1 LIYLDTS
8 FVVSLYSVDANS
20 AAAAVALQTAKLPLF
35 MSALSETETVNAL
48 GLREFRKEIS
58 QAEAN
63 GSLRDFEEDLHR
75 GTFLLSAFPES
86 AFKRA
91 RTLSLQSTARLG
103 LRTAELLHVASA
115 LELGSKAF
123 FTFDLRQRKLCSELG
138 LAVNPLP

>member
-8 FVVSLYSVDANS
+8 FVVPLYSSDANS
-20 AAAAVALQTAKLPLF
+20 AAAAAALRVTQLPVL
-35 MSALSETETVNAL
+35 MSSLTELETVNAL

-58 QAEAN
+58 QVEAMS
-63 GSLRDFEEDLHR
+63 SLRDFEEDLRR
-75 GTFLLSAFPES
+75 GAFLRSALPES
-86 AFKRA
+86 AFQRA

-103 LRTAELLHVASA
+103 LRTADLLHVAVA
-115 LELGSKAF
+115 LELGSKAL

>member
-20 AAAAVALQTAKLPLF
+20 AAATAALQSAQLPLT
-35 MSALSETETVNAL
+35 MSSLTETETVNAL

-58 QAEAN
+58 KTQAN
-63 GSLRDFEEDLHR
+63 VSLRDFEEDLRR
-75 GTFLLSAFPES
+75 GAFLRSALPETTFS
-86 AFKRA
+86 RA
-91 RTLSLQSTARLG
+91 RALSLQSTARLG
-103 LRTAELLHVASA
+103 LRTADLLHVAVA
-115 LELGSKAF
+115 LELGATAL

>member
-20 AAAAVALQTAKLPLF
+20 AAAVVALQTAKLPLL
-35 MSALSETETVNAL
+35 MSALTETETVNAL

-58 QAEAN
+58 QAEAIS
-63 GSLRDFEEDLHR
+63 SLRDLEEDLRR
-75 GTFLLSAFPES
+75 GAFLCGALPES
-86 AFKRA
+86 TFQRA

-103 LRTAELLHVASA
+103 LRTADLLHVAAA

>member
-1 LIYLDTS
+1 MIYLDTS

-20 AAAAVALQTAKLPLF
+20 AAAAVALQTSESPLL
-35 MSALSETETVNAL
+35 MSSLTETETVNAL

-58 QAEAN
+58 RAEAN
-63 GSLRDFEEDLHR
+63 GSLRDFEEDLRR
-75 GTFLLSAFPES
+75 GAFLRSAFPES
-86 AFKRA
+86 VFQRA

-103 LRTAELLHVASA
+103 LRTADLLHVAVA
-115 LELGSKAF
+115 LELGSKAL